1 MEYGSKEY
9 GSWEGLLTVQLS
21 DGSTGSADSAGSA
34 GSAGEEIIIG
44 FIRVLGRRKSKAKAT
59 SGHNMG

>member
-1 MEYGSKEY
+1 MEY

-34 GSAGEEIIIG
+34 GEEIIIG
-44 FIRVLGRRKSKAKAT
+44 FIRVLGQRKSKAKAT
-59 SGHNMG
+59 SGHNMR